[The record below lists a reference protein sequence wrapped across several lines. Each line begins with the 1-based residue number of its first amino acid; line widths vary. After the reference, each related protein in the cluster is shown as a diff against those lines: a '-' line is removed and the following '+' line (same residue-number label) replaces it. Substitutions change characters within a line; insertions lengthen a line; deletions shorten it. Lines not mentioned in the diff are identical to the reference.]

1 MCYNVVMPPEARL
14 VKRIVAY
21 IEGRGGRSF
30 KIVGDEEGRQ
40 EAGIPDLLVCYKG
53 FFIGL
58 EVKQPGAEH
67 TVRPRQKHI
76 LKQIEEA
83 GGVAEV
89 VSSVEQVAMILEV
102 VPRRR

>member
-1 MCYNVVMPPEARL
+1 MSDMPPEARL
-14 VKRIVAY
+14 VKRIQAY
-21 IEGRGGRSF
+21 ITTKGGRSF
-30 KIVGDEEGRQ
+30 KIMGDEEGRQ
-40 EAGIPDLLVCYKG
+40 EAGIPDLLVCYRG

-76 LKQIEEA
+76 LKQIEES
-83 GGVAEV
+83 GGIAEV

-102 VPRRR
+102 ASRRR